1 MSRPSVEL
9 DVGIDGRTY
18 RTSVMRASRAGPA
31 ETALVIASHNARELT
46 RVALESI
53 RAYAVGDH
61 EIWVV
66 DNASDDGTVD
76 LLTRQEDVNV
86 ILNRTPAWTSRSPL
100 RRWKLRRGNASY
112 SNAIALELA
121 ARHVRSRY
129 MFVMHNDVL
138 VCDPNWLPFT
148 LSRIDDQVRGVAMS
162 TDRTRVHAMHASG
175 FLFDFSLF
183 GPLRMSFLPDLPA
196 YDVGDGITLAL
207 RRAGFATYSCA
218 NTFDRPETIERIP
231 PSDPLRAMY
240 CDRAFDD
247 RGHVIFA
254 HLGRG
259 TVKTAG
265 EYTRSGKTYPPEW
278 VRYAETVLLPPRA
291 RVG

>member
-1 MSRPSVEL
+1 MEV
-9 DVGIDGRTY
+9 DVSIDGRTY
-18 RTSVMRASRAGPA
+18 RTEVLRTTRAGPA
-31 ETALVIASHNARELT
+31 ETALVLASHDARELT

-53 RAYAVGDH
+53 RTYAVGDH

-66 DNASDDGTVD
+66 DNASTDGTVD
-76 LLTRQEDVNV
+76 YLIEQEDVNV

-100 RRWKLRRGNASY
+100 RRWRLRRGNASY
-112 SNAIALELA
+112 SNAVALELA
-121 ARHVRSRY
+121 VRHVRSRY
-129 MFVMHNDVL
+129 MFVLHNDIL
-138 VCDPNWLPFT
+138 VCDTNWLPFT
-148 LSRIDDQVRGVAMS
+148 LSRIDSQVRGVAMS

-175 FLFDFSLF
+175 FLFDLSLF
-183 GPLRMSFLPDLPA
+183 EPLQMSFLPDLPR

-207 RRAGFATYSCA
+207 RKAGYATYVCA
-218 NTFDRPETIERIP
+218 NTFNRPETIERIP
-231 PSDPLRAMY
+231 ASDPLRDMY

-247 RGHVIFA
+247 RGRVIYA

-265 EYTRSGKTYPPEW
+265 EYTQVGKTYPPEW
-278 VRYAETVLLPPRA
+278 VHYAESVLLTPPE